1 MDEKRLVAVRAA
13 IAVTAVSRTLAGF
26 GNGRTA
32 DKVDGAALAWCLAC
46 KHYTLEQGASLAH
59 IPESPVK
66 HRDLRGHSD
75 AHRCC
80 RKPLMESALVRVGV
94 RY

>member
-1 MDEKRLVAVRAA
+1 MDEKRLVAVR
-13 IAVTAVSRTLAGF
+13 
-26 GNGRTA
+26 
-32 DKVDGAALAWCLAC
+32 AALAWCLAC

-94 RY
+94 RYTATGINFQACSFDHSDISGSH